1 LKKKKTNQANNSRR
15 ERMKINTRTSLAVI
29 PLMLPVQKYHNQ
41 TNTPPTETQQA
52 LLENFRCVPTPG

>member
-1 LKKKKTNQANNSRR
+1 MGR
-15 ERMKINTRTSLAVI
+15 NTRTSLAVI
-29 PLMLPVQKYHNQ
+29 PLFPVQKYQNQ